1 MGGGRRGARGDY
13 ARLEAFLTEVG
24 LPMPPMPEMA
34 EARLKE
40 RGEWWFSTRT
50 FKESPE
56 NLMHYVRKA
65 IGGASPDYVLVART
79 GQEPDGTALHYYLL
93 QGPLQLFL
101 RVAWVGAGPKA
112 EPTNARVRGCLDLAH
127 ELVAAVPSALRRGL
141 LERSGRITVVAT
153 DVGDSFW
160 ETAVGAGGRPQGDR
174 PSRRGSRNLPGPREV
189 LTEAIRWCRGES
201 AEGRRR

>member
-1 MGGGRRGARGDY
+1 MRGDY
-13 ARLEAFLTEVG
+13 ARLEALLAETG
-24 LPMPPMPEMA
+24 LSMPPMPEMA

-40 RGEWWFSTRT
+40 REAWCFSSRA

-93 QGPLQLFL
+93 QGPLQLFVRIAWENAGIAPASAQL
-101 RVAWVGAGPKA
+101 RACF
-112 EPTNARVRGCLDLAH
+112 ELAH
-127 ELVAAVPSALRRGL
+127 ELVAALPGALRRGL
-141 LERSGRITVVAT
+141 VPRRGRITVVAT
-153 DVGDSFW
+153 DRGESFW
-160 ETAVGAGGRPQGDR
+160 ETAAVVEERPQEAR
-174 PSRRGSRNLPGPREV
+174 PSRRNVRNLPRPQEV
-189 LTEAIRWCRGES
+189 LREAIRWCRGES

>member
-1 MGGGRRGARGDY
+1 MGGGRGGVRGDF
-13 ARLEAFLTEVG
+13 ARLEALLAEAG
-24 LPMPPMPEMA
+24 LSMPPMPEGT

-40 RGEWWFSTRT
+40 RVEWCFSSRA

-79 GQEPDGTALHYYLL
+79 GQEPAGTALHYYLL
-93 QGPLQLFL
+93 QGPLQLFV
-101 RVAWVGAGPKA
+101 RIAWEGAGIAPA
-112 EPTNARVRGCLDLAH
+112 SAQVRACLDLAH

-160 ETAVGAGGRPQGDR
+160 ETADGAGGRPQGDR
-174 PSRRGSRNLPGPREV
+174 PSRRGSRNQPGPRQV
-189 LTEAIRWCRGES
+189 LGEAIRWCRGEL
-201 AEGRRR
+201 AEGRER